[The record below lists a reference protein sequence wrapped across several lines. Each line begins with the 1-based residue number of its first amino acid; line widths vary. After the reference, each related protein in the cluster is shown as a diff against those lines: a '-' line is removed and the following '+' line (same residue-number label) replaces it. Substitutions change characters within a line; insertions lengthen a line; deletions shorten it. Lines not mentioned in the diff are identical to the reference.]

1 MLSSIK
7 TSKLTL
13 SNKEWTTMGRPISTK
28 LELLGKH
35 SINLLTKNKLLIISI
50 NLILPSLTNRSPN
63 SLPPTNS
70 RTIRSS
76 SYINTML
83 FLRRIIFS
91 QSKIWSPNGSRKGK
105 KGKIKEKRREIE
117 GKKLR
122 KRRGRIKRIG
132 KIEKDSQKWIQKE
145 KKEKSNNGRPTT
157 KNCRNK
163 IKDYTNRLDYYK
175 KIVKISSIKIKALS
189 QQEEVPSVHL

>member
-1 MLSSIK
+1 MMLVLLRNIMRILFRLWRIKLERWRSWDRSRIRRFSFKGGSFRGKKRNLEMLSSIK

-35 SINLLTKNKLLIISI
+35 LINLLTKNKPSIISI
-50 NLILPSLTNRSPN
+50 SPILLSLTNRSPN

-117 GKKLR
+117 GKK
-122 KRRGRIKRIG
+122 
-132 KIEKDSQKWIQKE
+132 
-145 KKEKSNNGRPTT
+145 
-157 KNCRNK
+157 
-163 IKDYTNRLDYYK
+163 
-175 KIVKISSIKIKALS
+175 
-189 QQEEVPSVHL
+189 